1 MDKKTDWEEYNIRTL
16 AFYQRQGGVYG
27 DLARVL
33 QKARTDKRVLGYMPS
48 KEPAFLLNI
57 ASFHADC
64 VIADKAK
71 GLRWIIGFFTSDQP
85 KDDRNLLFSIIYI
98 LIRATGH
105 EAAEAWLMERIGTTV
120 TCRKLLAACM
130 NEARKR
136 SFLLLE
142 DLSGEERRSYEDAI
156 EQTNKTLRQKEELI
170 DSLRATVTDQRKRI
184 DELTEQVARLTQE
197 KGRPQAAQAPGSEL
211 DRMLTLDFIIG
222 HIERKRTHEKS
233 NQLIGLLKDPR
244 LTRKAT
250 DEEAE
255 KIEQIEQK
263 MLDASV
269 PSTHNDIRHANVFQA
284 PVHHPTFQQPSD
296 SPERSHSHSNT

>member
-1 MDKKTDWEEYNIRTL
+1 MDKKTDWEEYKMRTL
-16 AFYQRQGGVYG
+16 DFYLRQGGVYG
-27 DLARVL
+27 DLSRVL
-33 QKARTDKRVLGYMPS
+33 QKARTDERVLGYMLIT
-48 KEPAFLLNI
+48 EPYWLLESLSN
-57 ASFHADC
+57 FADR
-64 VIADKAK
+64 VIADKAADI
-71 GLRWIIGFFTSDQP
+71 RRIEHHFGFFSGWP
-85 KDDRNLLFSIIYI
+85 KDELELMYSIIYI

-105 EAAEAWLMERIGTTV
+105 EAAEAWLMKQIGTTG
-120 TCRKLLAACM
+120 TYRKLLAAHLD
-130 NEARKR
+130 EARKR
-136 SFLLLE
+136 LE
-142 DLSGEERRSYEDAI
+142 DLSDEERRSYEAAI
-156 EQTNKTLRQKEELI
+156 EQTNETLRQKEELI

-184 DELTEQVARLTQE
+184 DELAEQVALLTQE

-211 DRMLTLDFIIG
+211 DRMLTLDFIID

-296 SPERSHSHSNT
+296 SPERSRSHSNT

>member
-1 MDKKTDWEEYNIRTL
+1 MDKKTDWEEYKIRTL
-16 AFYQRQGGVYG
+16 DFYLRQGGVYG
-27 DLARVL
+27 DLSRVL

-48 KEPAFLLNI
+48 TEPAFLLNI
-57 ASFHADC
+57 ASFHADR

-71 GLRWIIGFFTSDQP
+71 GFPWIGFFSSERP
-85 KDDRNLLFSIIYI
+85 KDDRDLLFSITYI
-98 LIRATGH
+98 LIRTTGH
-105 EAAEAWLMERIGTTV
+105 EAAETWLMKRIGTTGIY
-120 TCRKLLAACM
+120 RKLLAAHID
-130 NEARKR
+130 EARKR
-136 SFLLLE
+136 LE
-142 DLSGEERRSYEDAI
+142 DLSGEERRSYEAAIEQTI

-184 DELTEQVARLTQE
+184 DELAEQVARLTQE

-211 DRMLTLDFIIG
+211 DRMLTLDFIID

-296 SPERSHSHSNT
+296 SPERSRSQSTT

>member
-1 MDKKTDWEEYNIRTL
+1 MDKKTDWEEYKIRTL
-16 AFYQRQGGVYG
+16 DFYQRQGGVYG
-27 DLARVL
+27 DLSRVL
-33 QKARTDKRVLGYMPS
+33 QKACTDKRVLGYIPS
-48 KEPAFLLNI
+48 LEPAFLLNI
-57 ASFHADC
+57 ASFRADR

-71 GLRWIIGFFTSDQP
+71 GFRWTGFFTSDWP
-85 KDDRNLLFSIIYI
+85 KDKLELMYSIIYI
-98 LIRATGH
+98 LIRPTGH
-105 EAAEAWLMERIGTTV
+105 KAAETWLMKQIGTSGIY
-120 TCRKLLAACM
+120 RKLLAARID
-130 NEARKR
+130 EARKR
-136 SFLLLE
+136 LE
-142 DLSGEERRSYEDAI
+142 VLSGEERRIYEDAI
-156 EQTNKTLRQKEELI
+156 EQTNETLGQKGELI

-211 DRMLTLDFIIG
+211 DRMLTLDFIID

-296 SPERSHSHSNT
+296 SPERSRSHSTT

>member
-1 MDKKTDWEEYNIRTL
+1 MDKKTDWEEYKMRTL
-16 AFYQRQGGVYG
+16 DFYLRQGGVYG
-27 DLARVL
+27 DLSRVL
-33 QKARTDKRVLGYMPS
+33 QKARTDERVLGYIPNI
-48 KEPAFLLNI
+48 EPYWLLESLSN
-57 ASFHADC
+57 FADR
-64 VIADKAK
+64 VIADKAADI
-71 GLRWIIGFFTSDQP
+71 RRIEHHFGFFSGWP
-85 KDDRNLLFSIIYI
+85 KDELELMYSIIYI
-98 LIRATGH
+98 LIRPTGH
-105 EAAEAWLMERIGTTV
+105 KAAETWLMKRIGTTV
-120 TCRKLLAACM
+120 TYRKLLAACM

-136 SFLLLE
+136 LE
-142 DLSGEERRSYEDAI
+142 DLPDEERMIYEDAI
-156 EQTNKTLRQKEELI
+156 EQTNETLRQKEELI

-184 DELTEQVARLTQE
+184 DELSEQVALLTQE

-211 DRMLTLDFIIG
+211 DRMLTLDFIID

-296 SPERSHSHSNT
+296 SPERSRSHSNT

>member
-1 MDKKTDWEEYNIRTL
+1 MDKKTDWEEYKIRTL
-16 AFYQRQGGVYG
+16 DFYQRQGGVYG
-27 DLARVL
+27 DLARIL
-33 QKARTDKRVLGYMPS
+33 QKACTDKRVLGYIPS
-48 KEPAFLLNI
+48 IEPAIFLNV
-57 ASFHADC
+57 ASFRADFM
-64 VIADKAK
+64 IADEGQRFR
-71 GLRWIIGFFTSDQP
+71 GLEHHHAFFSDLP
-85 KDDRNLLFSIIYI
+85 MDELELVYSITYI

-105 EAAEAWLMERIGTTV
+105 KGFKTWLMQQIGPSGIY
-120 TCRKLLAACM
+120 RKLLAAYID
-130 NEARKR
+130 EARER
-136 SFLLLE
+136 LE
-142 DLSGEERRSYEDAI
+142 DLSDEERMIYEDAI
-156 EQTNKTLRQKEELI
+156 EQTNETLRQKEELI
-170 DSLRATVTDQRKRI
+170 DSLRATITDQRKRI

-211 DRMLTLDFIIG
+211 DRMLTLDFIID

-284 PVHHPTFQQPSD
+284 PVHNPTFQQPSD
-296 SPERSHSHSNT
+296 SPERSRSHSNT

>member
-1 MDKKTDWEEYNIRTL
+1 MDKMTDWGEYKIRTL
-16 AFYQRQGGVYG
+16 DFYQRQGGVYG

-33 QKARTDKRVLGYMPS
+33 QKARTDKRVLGYIPS
-48 KEPAFLLNI
+48 IEPAIFLNV
-57 ASFHADC
+57 ASFRADFM
-64 VIADKAK
+64 IADEGQRFR
-71 GLRWIIGFFTSDQP
+71 GLEHHRAFFSDLP
-85 KDDRNLLFSIIYI
+85 MDELELVYSITYI

-105 EAAEAWLMERIGTTV
+105 KGFKTWLMQQIGPSGIY
-120 TCRKLLAACM
+120 RKLLAAYID
-130 NEARKR
+130 EARER
-136 SFLLLE
+136 LE
-142 DLSGEERRSYEDAI
+142 DLSDEERRSYEAAI
-156 EQTNKTLRQKEELI
+156 EQTNETLRQKEELI

-184 DELTEQVARLTQE
+184 DELAEQVARLTQE

-211 DRMLTLDFIIG
+211 DRMLTLDFIID

-233 NQLIGLLKDPR
+233 DQLIGLLKDPR

-284 PVHHPTFQQPSD
+284 PVHYPTFQQPSD
-296 SPERSHSHSNT
+296 SPERSRSHSNT

>member
-1 MDKKTDWEEYNIRTL
+1 MDKKTDWEEYKIRTL
-16 AFYQRQGGVYG
+16 DFYLRQGGVYG
-27 DLARVL
+27 DLSRVL
-33 QKARTDKRVLGYMPS
+33 QKARTDERVLGYMLIT
-48 KEPAFLLNI
+48 EPAFLLNI

-71 GLRWIIGFFTSDQP
+71 GFLRIIRYFSDWP
-85 KDDRNLLFSIIYI
+85 KDKLELMLSIIYI

-105 EAAEAWLMERIGTTV
+105 KAAETWLMKQIGTSGIY
-120 TCRKLLAACM
+120 RKLLAAHID
-130 NEARKR
+130 EARKR
-136 SFLLLE
+136 LE
-142 DLSGEERRSYEDAI
+142 DLSGEERRIYEDAI
-156 EQTNKTLRQKEELI
+156 EQTNETLRQKEELI

-211 DRMLTLDFIIG
+211 DRMLTLDFIID

-233 NQLIGLLKDPR
+233 DQLIGLLKDPR

-296 SPERSHSHSNT
+296 SPERSRSHSNT

>member
-1 MDKKTDWEEYNIRTL
+1 MDKKTDWEEYKIRTL
-16 AFYQRQGGVYG
+16 DFYQRQGGVYG

-33 QKARTDKRVLGYMPS
+33 QKACTDERVLGYMPIT
-48 KEPAFLLNI
+48 EPAILLTI
-57 ASFHADC
+57 ASFRADYM
-64 VIADKAK
+64 IADEGQRFR
-71 GLRWIIGFFTSDQP
+71 GLEHHHAFFSDLP
-85 KDDRNLLFSIIYI
+85 MDELELVYSITYI

-105 EAAEAWLMERIGTTV
+105 KGFKTWLMQQIGPSGIY
-120 TCRKLLAACM
+120 RKLLAAYM

-136 SFLLLE
+136 LE
-142 DLSGEERRSYEDAI
+142 DLSDEERRSYEAAI
-156 EQTNKTLRQKEELI
+156 EQTNETLRQKEELI
-170 DSLRATVTDQRKRI
+170 DSLRATVTDQCKRI

-211 DRMLTLDFIIG
+211 DRMLTLDFIID
-222 HIERKRTHEKS
+222 HIERKRTHDKS
-233 NQLIGLLKDPR
+233 DQLIGLLKDPR

-296 SPERSHSHSNT
+296 SPERSRSQSTT

>member
-1 MDKKTDWEEYNIRTL
+1 MDKKTDWEEYKIRTL
-16 AFYQRQGGVYG
+16 DFYQRQGGVYG
-27 DLARVL
+27 DLSRVL
-33 QKARTDKRVLGYMPS
+33 QKARTDERVLGYMLIT
-48 KEPAFLLNI
+48 EPAFLLNI
-57 ASFHADC
+57 ASFHADR
-64 VIADKAK
+64 VKADKAK
-71 GLRWIIGFFTSDQP
+71 GLRWIIGLIASGRP
-85 KDDRNLLFSIIYI
+85 KEELKLVFSIIYI
-98 LIRATGH
+98 LIRPTGH
-105 EAAEAWLMERIGTTV
+105 KAAETWLMKRIGTTS
-120 TCRKLLAACM
+120 TFRKLLAAYM

-136 SFLLLE
+136 LE
-142 DLSGEERRSYEDAI
+142 DLPDEERMSYEAAI
-156 EQTNKTLRQKEELI
+156 EQTNETLRQKEELI

-184 DELTEQVARLTQE
+184 DELAEQVARLTQE

-211 DRMLTLDFIIG
+211 DRMLTLDFIID

-233 NQLIGLLKDPR
+233 DQLIGLLKDPR

-284 PVHHPTFQQPSD
+284 PVHYPTFQQPSD
-296 SPERSHSHSNT
+296 SPERSRSHSNT

>member
-1 MDKKTDWEEYNIRTL
+1 MDKKTDWEEYKIRTL
-16 AFYQRQGGVYG
+16 DFYQRQGGVYG

-33 QKARTDKRVLGYMPS
+33 QKACTDERVLGYMPIT
-48 KEPAFLLNI
+48 EPAILLNI
-57 ASFHADC
+57 ASFRADYM
-64 VIADKAK
+64 IADEGQRFR
-71 GLRWIIGFFTSDQP
+71 GLEHHHAFFSDLP
-85 KDDRNLLFSIIYI
+85 MDELELVYSITYI

-105 EAAEAWLMERIGTTV
+105 KGFKTWLMQQIGPSGIY
-120 TCRKLLAACM
+120 RKLLAAYM

-136 SFLLLE
+136 LE
-142 DLSGEERRSYEDAI
+142 DLSDEERRSYEAAI
-156 EQTNKTLRQKEELI
+156 EQTNETLRQKEELI
-170 DSLRATVTDQRKRI
+170 DSLRATVTDQCKRI

-211 DRMLTLDFIIG
+211 DRMLTLDFIID
-222 HIERKRTHEKS
+222 HIERKRTHDKS
-233 NQLIGLLKDPR
+233 DQLIGLLKDPR

-284 PVHHPTFQQPSD
+284 PVHYPTFQQPSD
-296 SPERSHSHSNT
+296 SPERSRSQSTT

>member
-1 MDKKTDWEEYNIRTL
+1 MDKKTDWEEYKIRTL
-16 AFYQRQGGVYG
+16 DFYQRQGGVYG

-33 QKARTDKRVLGYMPS
+33 QKARTDERVLGYIPS
-48 KEPAFLLNI
+48 TEPAFLLNI
-57 ASFHADC
+57 ASFRADRA
-64 VIADKAK
+64 IADKSQ
-71 GLRWIIGFFTSDQP
+71 RFPWIGFFTSGWP
-85 KDDRNLLFSIIYI
+85 KDDMNLVYSITYI

-105 EAAEAWLMERIGTTV
+105 KAAETWRMKQLGTTS
-120 TCRKLLAACM
+120 TFRKLLAAHID
-130 NEARKR
+130 EARKR
-136 SFLLLE
+136 LE
-142 DLSGEERRSYEDAI
+142 DLSGEERRSYEAAI
-156 EQTNKTLRQKEELI
+156 EQTNETLRQKEELI

-184 DELTEQVARLTQE
+184 DELAEQVARLTQE

-211 DRMLTLDFIIG
+211 DRMLTLDFIID

-296 SPERSHSHSNT
+296 SPERSRSHSNT

>member
-1 MDKKTDWEEYNIRTL
+1 MDKKTDWEEYKIRTL
-16 AFYQRQGGVYG
+16 DFYLRQGGVYG
-27 DLARVL
+27 DLSRVL
-33 QKARTDKRVLGYMPS
+33 QKARTDERVLGYMLIT
-48 KEPAFLLNI
+48 EPAFLLNI
-57 ASFHADC
+57 ASFRADR
-64 VIADKAK
+64 VIADKK
-71 GLRWIIGFFTSDQP
+71 EDIWRIEHNFEFFSGWP
-85 KDDRNLLFSIIYI
+85 KDELELMYSIIYI
-98 LIRATGH
+98 LIRPTRH
-105 EAAEAWLMERIGTTV
+105 KAAETWLMKRIGTTS
-120 TCRKLLAACM
+120 TFRKLLAAYM

-136 SFLLLE
+136 LE
-142 DLSGEERRSYEDAI
+142 DLPDEERMIYEDAI
-156 EQTNKTLRQKEELI
+156 GQTNETLRQKEELI

-184 DELTEQVARLTQE
+184 DELAEQVARLTQE

-233 NQLIGLLKDPR
+233 DQLIGLLKDPR

-284 PVHHPTFQQPSD
+284 PVHYPTFQQPSD
-296 SPERSHSHSNT
+296 SPERSRSHSNT

>member
-1 MDKKTDWEEYNIRTL
+1 MDKKTDWEEYKIRTL
-16 AFYQRQGGVYG
+16 DFYLRQGGVYG
-27 DLARVL
+27 DLARIL

-48 KEPAFLLNI
+48 TEPAFLLNI
-57 ASFHADC
+57 ASFHADR

-71 GLRWIIGFFTSDQP
+71 GFRWIGFFTSDWP
-85 KDDRNLLFSIIYI
+85 KDKLELMYSIIYI
-98 LIRATGH
+98 LIRPTGH
-105 EAAEAWLMERIGTTV
+105 KAAETWLMKQIGTSGTY
-120 TCRKLLAACM
+120 RKLLAAYM

-136 SFLLLE
+136 LE
-142 DLSGEERRSYEDAI
+142 DLSGEERRSYEAAI
-156 EQTNKTLRQKEELI
+156 GQTNETLRQKEELI

-184 DELTEQVARLTQE
+184 DELAEQVALLTQE

-211 DRMLTLDFIIG
+211 DRMLTLDFIID

-233 NQLIGLLKDPR
+233 DQLIGLLKDPR

-296 SPERSHSHSNT
+296 SPERSRSHSTT

>member
-1 MDKKTDWEEYNIRTL
+1 MDKKTDWEEYKIRTL
-16 AFYQRQGGVYG
+16 DFYQRQGGVYG
-27 DLARVL
+27 DLSRVL
-33 QKARTDKRVLGYMPS
+33 QKARTDERVLGYIPNI
-48 KEPAFLLNI
+48 EPYWLLESLSN
-57 ASFHADC
+57 FADR
-64 VIADKAK
+64 VTADKAADI
-71 GLRWIIGFFTSDQP
+71 RRIEHHFGFFSGWP
-85 KDDRNLLFSIIYI
+85 KDELELMYSIICI
-98 LIRATGH
+98 LIRPTRH
-105 EAAEAWLMERIGTTV
+105 KAAETWLMERIGTTS
-120 TCRKLLAACM
+120 TFRKLLAAYID
-130 NEARKR
+130 EARKR
-136 SFLLLE
+136 LE
-142 DLSGEERRSYEDAI
+142 DLPDEERMIYEAAI
-156 EQTNKTLRQKEELI
+156 EQTNETLRQKEELI

-184 DELTEQVARLTQE
+184 DELSEQVARLTQE

-233 NQLIGLLKDPR
+233 DQLIGLLKDPR

-284 PVHHPTFQQPSD
+284 AVHQPTFQLPSD
-296 SPERSHSHSNT
+296 APERSHSHFTT

>member
-1 MDKKTDWEEYNIRTL
+1 MDKKTDWEEYKIRTL
-16 AFYQRQGGVYG
+16 DFYQRQGGVYG
-27 DLARVL
+27 DLSRVL
-33 QKARTDKRVLGYMPS
+33 QKARTDERVLGYIPNI
-48 KEPAFLLNI
+48 EPYWLLESLSN
-57 ASFHADC
+57 FADR
-64 VIADKAK
+64 VIADKAADI
-71 GLRWIIGFFTSDQP
+71 RRIEHHFGFFSGWP
-85 KDDRNLLFSIIYI
+85 KDELELMYSIIYI
-98 LIRATGH
+98 LIRPTRH
-105 EAAEAWLMERIGTTV
+105 KAAETWLMKRIGTTS
-120 TCRKLLAACM
+120 TFRKLLAAYM

-136 SFLLLE
+136 LE
-142 DLSGEERRSYEDAI
+142 DLSGEERRSYEAAI
-156 EQTNKTLRQKEELI
+156 EQTNETLRQKEELI

-184 DELTEQVARLTQE
+184 DELTEQVALLTQE

-211 DRMLTLDFIIG
+211 DRMLTLDFIID

-296 SPERSHSHSNT
+296 APERSRSQSTT

>member
-1 MDKKTDWEEYNIRTL
+1 MDKKTDWEEYKIRTL
-16 AFYQRQGGVYG
+16 DFYQRQGGVYG
-27 DLARVL
+27 DLSRVL
-33 QKARTDKRVLGYMPS
+33 QKARTDERVLGYIPS
-48 KEPAFLLNI
+48 TEPAFLLNI
-57 ASFHADC
+57 ASFHADR
-64 VIADKAK
+64 VKADKAK
-71 GLRWIIGFFTSDQP
+71 GLRWIIGLIASGRP
-85 KDDRNLLFSIIYI
+85 KEELKLVFSIIYI

-105 EAAEAWLMERIGTTV
+105 EAAEAWLMKQIGTTG
-120 TCRKLLAACM
+120 TYRKLLAAHID
-130 NEARKR
+130 EARKR
-136 SFLLLE
+136 LE
-142 DLSGEERRSYEDAI
+142 DLSGEERRIYEATI
-156 EQTNKTLRQKEELI
+156 EQTNETLRQKEELI

-184 DELTEQVARLTQE
+184 DELAEQVARLTQE

-211 DRMLTLDFIIG
+211 DRMLTLDFIID

-233 NQLIGLLKDPR
+233 DQLIGLLKDPR

-284 PVHHPTFQQPSD
+284 PVHNPTFQQPSD
-296 SPERSHSHSNT
+296 SPERSRSHSNT

>member
-1 MDKKTDWEEYNIRTL
+1 MDKKTDWEEYKIRTL
-16 AFYQRQGGVYG
+16 DFYQRQGGVYG
-27 DLARVL
+27 DLSRVL
-33 QKARTDKRVLGYMPS
+33 QKARTDERVLGYIPNI
-48 KEPAFLLNI
+48 EPYWLLESLSN
-57 ASFHADC
+57 FADR
-64 VIADKAK
+64 VIADKAADI
-71 GLRWIIGFFTSDQP
+71 RRIEHHFGFFSGWP
-85 KDDRNLLFSIIYI
+85 KDELELMYSIIYI
-98 LIRATGH
+98 LIRPTRH
-105 EAAEAWLMERIGTTV
+105 KAAETWLMKRIGTTS
-120 TCRKLLAACM
+120 TFRKLLAAYM

-136 SFLLLE
+136 LE
-142 DLSGEERRSYEDAI
+142 DLPDEERMIYEDAI
-156 EQTNKTLRQKEELI
+156 GQTNETLRQKEELI

-184 DELTEQVARLTQE
+184 DELTEQVALLTQE

-233 NQLIGLLKDPR
+233 DQLIGLLKDPR

-296 SPERSHSHSNT
+296 SPERSRSHSNT

>member
-1 MDKKTDWEEYNIRTL
+1 MDKKTDWEEYKIRTL
-16 AFYQRQGGVYG
+16 DFYQRQGGVYG
-27 DLARVL
+27 DLSRVL
-33 QKARTDKRVLGYMPS
+33 QKARTDKRVLGYIPS
-48 KEPAFLLNI
+48 KEPAFLLNA
-57 ASFHADC
+57 ASFHADR
-64 VIADKAK
+64 VKADKAK

-85 KDDRNLLFSIIYI
+85 KDYLELVFSIIYI
-98 LIRATGH
+98 LIRPTRH
-105 EAAEAWLMERIGTTV
+105 KAAETWLMKRIGTTS
-120 TCRKLLAACM
+120 TFRKLLAAYM

-136 SFLLLE
+136 LE
-142 DLSGEERRSYEDAI
+142 DLPDEERMIYEDAI
-156 EQTNKTLRQKEELI
+156 GQTNETLRQKEELI

-211 DRMLTLDFIIG
+211 DRMLTLDFIID

-284 PVHHPTFQQPSD
+284 PVHYPTFQQPSD
-296 SPERSHSHSNT
+296 SPERSRSQSTT

>member
-1 MDKKTDWEEYNIRTL
+1 MDKKTDWEEYKIRTL
-16 AFYQRQGGVYG
+16 DFYQRQGGVYG
-27 DLARVL
+27 DLSRVL
-33 QKARTDKRVLGYMPS
+33 QKARTDKRVLGYIPNI
-48 KEPAFLLNI
+48 EPYWLLESLSN
-57 ASFHADC
+57 FADR
-64 VIADKAK
+64 VIADKAADI
-71 GLRWIIGFFTSDQP
+71 RRIEHHFGFFSGWP
-85 KDDRNLLFSIIYI
+85 KDELELMYSIIYI

-120 TCRKLLAACM
+120 TYRKLLAAHID
-130 NEARKR
+130 EARKR
-136 SFLLLE
+136 LE
-142 DLSGEERRSYEDAI
+142 DLPDEERMIYEAAI
-156 EQTNKTLRQKEELI
+156 EQTNETLRQKEELI

-184 DELTEQVARLTQE
+184 DELSEQVARLTQE

-211 DRMLTLDFIIG
+211 DRMLTLDFIID

-296 SPERSHSHSNT
+296 SPERSRSQSTT

>member
-1 MDKKTDWEEYNIRTL
+1 MDKKTDWEEYKIRTL
-16 AFYQRQGGVYG
+16 DFYLRQGGVYG
-27 DLARVL
+27 DLSRVL
-33 QKARTDKRVLGYMPS
+33 QKARTDERVLGYMLDR
-48 KEPAFLLNI
+48 EPYWLLES
-57 ASFHADC
+57 ASNTVDRL
-64 VIADKAK
+64 IADKTEDIRRIEHHFSFFSSRPK
-71 GLRWIIGFFTSDQP
+71 GDLE
-85 KDDRNLLFSIIYI
+85 LVLSIICI

-105 EAAEAWLMERIGTTV
+105 KAAEAWLMERIGATGTY
-120 TCRKLLAACM
+120 RKLLAAYM

-136 SFLLLE
+136 ME

-156 EQTNKTLRQKEELI
+156 EQTNETLRQKEELI

-184 DELTEQVARLTQE
+184 DELAEQVARLTQE

-211 DRMLTLDFIIG
+211 DRMLTLDFIID

-233 NQLIGLLKDPR
+233 DQLIGLLKDPR

-284 PVHHPTFQQPSD
+284 AVHQPTFQLPSD
-296 SPERSHSHSNT
+296 APERSHSHFTT

>member
-1 MDKKTDWEEYNIRTL
+1 MDELEL
-16 AFYQRQGGVYG
+16 VY
-27 DLARVL
+27 
-33 QKARTDKRVLGYMPS
+33 
-48 KEPAFLLNI
+48 
-57 ASFHADC
+57 
-64 VIADKAK
+64 
-71 GLRWIIGFFTSDQP
+71 
-85 KDDRNLLFSIIYI
+85 SITYI

-105 EAAEAWLMERIGTTV
+105 KGFKTWLMQQIGPSGIY
-120 TCRKLLAACM
+120 RKLLAAYID
-130 NEARKR
+130 EARER
-136 SFLLLE
+136 LE
-142 DLSGEERRSYEDAI
+142 DLSDEERRSYEAAI
-156 EQTNKTLRQKEELI
+156 EQTNETLRQKEELI

-184 DELTEQVARLTQE
+184 DELAEQVARLTQE

-211 DRMLTLDFIIG
+211 DRMLTLDFIID

-284 PVHHPTFQQPSD
+284 PVHNPTFQQPSD
-296 SPERSHSHSNT
+296 SPERSRSHSNT

>member
-1 MDKKTDWEEYNIRTL
+1 MDKKTDWEEYKMRTL
-16 AFYQRQGGVYG
+16 DFYLRQGGVYG
-27 DLARVL
+27 DLSRVL
-33 QKARTDKRVLGYMPS
+33 QKARTDERVLGYMLIT
-48 KEPAFLLNI
+48 EPAFLLNI
-57 ASFHADC
+57 ASFHADR
-64 VIADKAK
+64 VKADKAK
-71 GLRWIIGFFTSDQP
+71 GFRWIGFFTSDWP
-85 KDDRNLLFSIIYI
+85 KDKLELMYSIIYI
-98 LIRATGH
+98 LIRPTRH
-105 EAAEAWLMERIGTTV
+105 KAAETWLMKQIGTSGIY
-120 TCRKLLAACM
+120 RKLLAAHID
-130 NEARKR
+130 EARKR
-136 SFLLLE
+136 LE
-142 DLSGEERRSYEDAI
+142 GLSGEERRIYEDAI
-156 EQTNKTLRQKEELI
+156 EQTNETLRQKEELI

-211 DRMLTLDFIIG
+211 DRMLTLDFIID

-296 SPERSHSHSNT
+296 SPERSRSHSTT

>member
-1 MDKKTDWEEYNIRTL
+1 MDKKTDWEEYTIRTL
-16 AFYQRQGGVYG
+16 DFYQRQGGVYG
-27 DLARVL
+27 DLARIL
-33 QKARTDKRVLGYMPS
+33 QKARSDKRVLGYMPS
-48 KEPAFLLNI
+48 TEPAFLLNI
-57 ASFHADC
+57 ASFHADR

-71 GLRWIIGFFTSDQP
+71 GFRWIGFFTSDWP
-85 KDDRNLLFSIIYI
+85 KDKLELMYSIIYI
-98 LIRATGH
+98 LIRPTGH
-105 EAAEAWLMERIGTTV
+105 KAAETWLMKQIGTSGTY
-120 TCRKLLAACM
+120 RKLLAACM

-136 SFLLLE
+136 LE
-142 DLSGEERRSYEDAI
+142 DLSGEERRSYEAAI
-156 EQTNKTLRQKEELI
+156 GQTNETLRQKEELI

-184 DELTEQVARLTQE
+184 DELAEQVARLTQE

-211 DRMLTLDFIIG
+211 DRMLTLDFIID

-233 NQLIGLLKDPR
+233 DQLIGLLKDPR

-296 SPERSHSHSNT
+296 SPERSRSHSTT

>member
-1 MDKKTDWEEYNIRTL
+1 MDKKTDWEKYKIRTL
-16 AFYQRQGGVYG
+16 DFYQRQGGVYG

-33 QKARTDKRVLGYMPS
+33 QKACTDERVLGYIPS
-48 KEPAFLLNI
+48 IEPAIFLNV
-57 ASFHADC
+57 ASFRADFM
-64 VIADKAK
+64 IADEGQRFR
-71 GLRWIIGFFTSDQP
+71 GLEHHRAFFSDLP
-85 KDDRNLLFSIIYI
+85 MDELELVYSITYI

-105 EAAEAWLMERIGTTV
+105 KGFKTWLMQQIGTSGTY
-120 TCRKLLAACM
+120 RKLLAAYID
-130 NEARKR
+130 EARER
-136 SFLLLE
+136 LE
-142 DLSGEERRSYEDAI
+142 DLSDEERRSYEAAI
-156 EQTNKTLRQKEELI
+156 EQTNETLRQKEELI
-170 DSLRATVTDQRKRI
+170 DSLRATVTDQCKRI

-211 DRMLTLDFIIG
+211 DRMLTLDFIID
-222 HIERKRTHEKS
+222 HIERKRTHDKS
-233 NQLIGLLKDPR
+233 DQLIGLLKDPR

-284 PVHHPTFQQPSD
+284 PVHNPTFQQPSD
-296 SPERSHSHSNT
+296 SPERSRSHSNT

>member
-1 MDKKTDWEEYNIRTL
+1 MDKKTDWEEYKIRTL
-16 AFYQRQGGVYG
+16 DFYQRQGGVYG
-27 DLARVL
+27 DLSRVL
-33 QKARTDKRVLGYMPS
+33 QKACTDKRVLGYIPNI
-48 KEPAFLLNI
+48 EPYWLLESLSN
-57 ASFHADC
+57 FADR
-64 VIADKAK
+64 VIADKAADI
-71 GLRWIIGFFTSDQP
+71 RRIEHHFGFFSGWP
-85 KDDRNLLFSIIYI
+85 KDELELMYSIIYI
-98 LIRATGH
+98 LIRPTRH
-105 EAAEAWLMERIGTTV
+105 KAAETWLMKRIGTTS
-120 TCRKLLAACM
+120 TFRKLLAAYM

-136 SFLLLE
+136 LE
-142 DLSGEERRSYEDAI
+142 DLPDEERMIYEDAI
-156 EQTNKTLRQKEELI
+156 GQTNETLRQKEELI

-184 DELTEQVARLTQE
+184 DELAEQVARLTQE

-211 DRMLTLDFIIG
+211 DRMLTLDFIID

-296 SPERSHSHSNT
+296 SPERSRSHSNT

>member
-1 MDKKTDWEEYNIRTL
+1 MDKKTDWEEYKIRTL
-16 AFYQRQGGVYG
+16 DFYQRQGGVYG
-27 DLARVL
+27 DLSRVL
-33 QKARTDKRVLGYMPS
+33 QKARTDERVLGYMLDR
-48 KEPAFLLNI
+48 EPYFLLGSVSN
-57 ASFHADC
+57 FADR
-64 VIADKAK
+64 VTADKTEDI
-71 GLRWIIGFFTSDQP
+71 RRIEHHFEFFSGWLKED
-85 KDDRNLLFSIIYI
+85 LELVYSIIYI
-98 LIRATGH
+98 LIRPTRH
-105 EAAEAWLMERIGTTV
+105 KAAEAWLMERIGTTS
-120 TCRKLLAACM
+120 TFRKLLAAYID
-130 NEARKR
+130 EARKR
-136 SFLLLE
+136 LE
-142 DLSGEERRSYEDAI
+142 VLSDEERRIYEDAI
-156 EQTNKTLRQKEELI
+156 EQTNETLRQKEELI

-211 DRMLTLDFIIG
+211 DRMLTLDFIID
-222 HIERKRTHEKS
+222 HIERKRTHDKS
-233 NQLIGLLKDPR
+233 DQLIGLLKDPR

-296 SPERSHSHSNT
+296 SPERSRSHSNT